1 MLCEKCPNTKVSLV
15 RVFPYLD
22 WIRWIRENAD
32 QKKIRIWTLF
42 TQCTHKCW
50 KSSITSK
57 AAPSSMIL
65 SVESMFLDSTFF
77 FYVYQQSN
85 FLSYSIWCIKLF
97 LSIFCIIF
105 KEVDVF
111 GILYISDLFHR
122 DYIELPLMCDYCQD
136 KCTLSLRNVNV
147 QSKQVNETNY
157 G

>member
-1 MLCEKCPNTKVSLV
+1 
-15 RVFPYLD
+15 
-22 WIRWIRENAD
+22 
-32 QKKIRIWTLF
+32 
-42 TQCTHKCW
+42 
-50 KSSITSK
+50 
-57 AAPSSMIL
+57 MIV

-77 FYVYQQSN
+77 VYVYQQSN
-85 FLSYSIWCIKLF
+85 FLSYSIKCIKLF